1 MLDAYDF
8 SIGENLARMRHPSL
22 ISLNILAD
30 LDLAQISWKRDGAKW
45 VGVSDMWEEVCETDI
60 ETLDSRISV
69 FIKPRDSTE
78 ATEPV
83 QPVSS
88 FE

>member
-1 MLDAYDF
+1 M
-8 SIGENLARMRHPSL
+8 GENLARMRHPSL
-22 ISLNILAD
+22 VSLSILAD
-30 LDLAQISWKRDGAKW
+30 LDLAHISWKRDGAKW
-45 VGVSDMWEEVCETDI
+45 VGFSDVWADICEIDI
-60 ETLDSRISV
+60 ETLSSQSSLFV
-69 FIKPRDSTE
+69 KPWYSTD